1 MRKHNGAS
9 RSVVMLW
16 LVLAL
21 PAAWALAQQ
30 AAPAPA
36 RPPVPRSL
44 KTPLPPEILELL
56 ANELSGQMIYN
67 DLVKLAGAPW
77 IREPREFSE
86 TFYEA
91 QMIQEMA
98 RQYAPDST
106 RLVKHPLGGT
116 FEYPME
122 GELWVLEPQRRLV
135 ARLEAD
141 PALIAGGSQTADV
154 TGELV
159 YVSPQILSQIKSV
172 KEAAPR
178 VKYDGKIALTWSHP
192 SAEDAKA
199 LGAAGIRGVVTYRSH
214 ERYFD
219 PNEVIYS
226 GGPYSQR
233 DAPAVGF
240 SISWRQWSE
249 LLEDLQSGKK
259 IVVRGRARVEKFPA
273 KLESVYTSIAG
284 TEPEQKGVVFTAHL
298 FDGHIKR
305 GANDNMSGCAVELE
319 ILRAINRM
327 IAGGELPRPRRTIH
341 FLWTQEF
348 SGTYAFLKERPGW
361 ADRLSINLNLDMVGE
376 GLRKNNAVFRM
387 GQCPGHL
394 PSYVDGLAHSIM
406 NYVCRTNDI
415 VFTSDVPRGRPG
427 GQYFPIPMVEKNGS
441 LDAFRFTMLPAHGG
455 SDHMCFNNPAVAV
468 PGVIFNIWPDQW
480 YHADTDTPDKAD
492 PTQLKRAAFI
502 GAACA
507 WAAAHCTDE
516 VAGGLAEAAADYGY
530 QRVAERELPRAMT
543 RLLAAGRENLA
554 AETAQAAR
562 LVAYGAGRELAAIRS
577 IEDVFSGSAAARK
590 SVEDRV
596 QQWELYRNSLTTLV
610 LDSAKT
616 RAGLL
621 NLPVVIEPQPEQYQ
635 KKCQKV
641 VPAIADF
648 VKGREFDLVR
658 HEKYQR
664 YMKEHPDALKPL
676 GVSPRQA
683 ATLLNYVNGRR
694 SIAEIWACVAGE
706 LDEEVSLRGS
716 AGYLGLL
723 KEIGLLVFEGG
734 ASSP

>member
-1 MRKHNGAS
+1 MRKHYGSS
-9 RSVVMLW
+9 RSVVVLW
-16 LVLAL
+16 IVLLL
-21 PAAWALAQQ
+21 PDAWAAAQQ
-30 AAPAPA
+30 AATSPA
-36 RPPVPRSL
+36 RSPVPKSL
-44 KTPLPPEILELL
+44 KTPLPPEILGLL

-67 DLVKLAGAPW
+67 NLVKLAGAPW
-77 IREPREFSE
+77 VREPREFSQ

-91 QMIQEMA
+91 QMIYEMA
-98 RQYAPDST
+98 RQYAPEST
-106 RLVKHPLGGT
+106 RLVKHPSSGT
-116 FEYPME
+116 LDYPLE

-135 ARLEAD
+135 ARLDAD
-141 PALIAGGSQTADV
+141 PALIAGGSQTADI

-159 YVSPQILSQIKSV
+159 YVSPQGLDQIKSG
-172 KEAAPR
+172 KETGLRA
-178 VKYDGKIALTWSHP
+178 KYDGKIALTWSHP
-192 SAEDAKA
+192 SAEAAKA
-199 LGAAGIRGVVTYRSH
+199 LGAAGIRGVVAFRSH

-226 GGPYSQR
+226 GGPYGQR
-233 DAPAVGF
+233 DALAVGF

-249 LLEDLQSGKK
+249 LLEDLQLGKK
-259 IVVRGRARVEKFPA
+259 MVVRGRARVEKFPA

-298 FDGHIKR
+298 FDGHVKR
-305 GANDNMSGCAVELE
+305 GANDNMSGCAVELD
-319 ILRAINRM
+319 ILRAINRL

-348 SGTYAFLKERPGW
+348 SGTYAFLKERSGW
-361 ADRLSINLNLDMVGE
+361 SDRLSVNLNMDMVGE

-394 PSYVDGLAHSIM
+394 PSYVDGLARSIM
-406 NYVCRTNDI
+406 DYVYRTNDI

-441 LDAFRFTMLPAHGG
+441 LDAFRYTILPAHGG

-468 PGVIFNIWPDQW
+468 PGVIFNVWPDQW

-507 WAAAHCTDE
+507 WTAAYCTDE
-516 VAGGLAEAAADYGY
+516 VASGLAEATAEFGY
-530 QRVAERELPRAMT
+530 QRIAQREIPRAMA
-543 RLLAAGRENLA
+543 RLLAADRENLA

-577 IEDVFSGSAAARK
+577 IEDVFSGSAAARRT
-590 SVEDRV
+590 VDDRARE
-596 QQWELYRNSLTTLV
+596 WELYRTALSTLV
-610 LDSAKT
+610 LEHAKS
-616 RAGLL
+616 RAGRL
-621 NLPVVIEPQPEQYQ
+621 NLPPPAEPQPEPLQQ
-635 KKCQKV
+635 KCQRV
-641 VPAIADF
+641 VPAFAGF
-648 VKGREFDLVR
+648 VKGREFDLLR

-676 GVSPRQA
+676 GISSRQA
-683 ATLLNYVNGRR
+683 ATLLNYVNGQR
-694 SIAEIWACVAGE
+694 SIADIWASVASE
-706 LDEEVSLRGS
+706 LDEDVPLRGVVS
-716 AGYLGLL
+716 YLGLL
-723 KEIGLLVFEGG
+723 KEIGWLVFEGG
-734 ASSP
+734 ASTP